1 MEAVRFSLRRPTGI
15 YRMRTVT
22 LYSHRINLSTWR
34 EAEEK
39 RKRVRWTEYVF
50 KWKNSLIN
58 SKNFKINKVF

>member
-15 YRMRTVT
+15 YGMGTVT

-39 RKRVRWTEYVF
+39 RKRVRWTEYAHIHTHAQTHTVLSF
-50 KWKNSLIN
+50 AWL
-58 SKNFKINKVF
+58 